1 MFSVDQKENKILPCK
16 VKTCIG
22 KDFYKMWGISSL
34 EVAETRVEEDLAET
48 LQTDKLN
55 RTKLVSAE
63 ESGI

>member
-1 MFSVDQKENKILPCK
+1 M
-16 VKTCIG
+16 KTHIG

-34 EVAETRVEEDLAET
+34 EVAKTGVEEDLAET

-55 RTKLVSAE
+55 RTELVWAE